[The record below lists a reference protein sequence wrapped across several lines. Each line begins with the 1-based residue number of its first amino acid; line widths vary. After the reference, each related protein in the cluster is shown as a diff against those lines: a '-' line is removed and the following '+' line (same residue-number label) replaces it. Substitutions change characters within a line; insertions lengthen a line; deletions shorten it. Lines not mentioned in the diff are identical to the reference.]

1 VALAEEVADRILES
15 IIDGAVS
22 ANSSLPPESDLAE
35 AHGVSRLTVREAIRI
50 LRTQNVVK
58 INRGRGTSVNPPE
71 QWTSLDAIVRASAG
85 RSQADHAQGGRG
97 GAHVSERLLEARRMI
112 EVGAAQ
118 LAAARRSEAELV
130 ELDSHLRGMKAAA
143 EASDVDA
150 FVADDIAFHDVI
162 MRASGNVFLPA
173 LFGTFGP
180 LLIETRR
187 QTSAVPAI
195 QWNAIDHHVQ
205 ILVALR
211 SGDSDLARIAM
222 ERHMNQTQSDLRHH
236 VMGLVDGEGA
246 ADA

>member
-1 VALAEEVADRILES
+1 MALAEDVADRILES
-15 IIDGAVS
+15 IIDGAVPT
-22 ANSSLPPESDLAE
+22 ASSLPPEADLAE
-35 AHGVSRLTVREAIRI
+35 AYGVSRLTVREAIRI

-58 INRGRGTSVNPPE
+58 INRGRGTSVNAPE
-71 QWTSLDAIVRASAG
+71 QWTSLDAIMRVSAG
-85 RSQADHAQGGRG
+85 RAGQPGGT
-97 GAHVSERLLEARRMI
+97 HVSERLLEARRMI

-118 LAAARRSEAELV
+118 LAAVRRSEAELV
-130 ELDSHLRGMKAAA
+130 ELDSHLRGMRAAA
-143 EASDVDA
+143 EEADVGA

-162 MRASGNVFLPA
+162 MRASGNLFLPA

-211 SGDSDLARIAM
+211 SGDADEARIAM
-222 ERHMNQTQSDLRHH
+222 ERHMHQTQSDLRHH
-236 VMGLVDGEGA
+236 VMGLTITESEDA
-246 ADA
+246 ADV